1 MQSVLEWQLCFN
13 ILKHWLHTWIV
24 CNEFHFIYAR
34 PLFTT
39 LYSYSLQ
46 DVDNTD
52 TGRFYNVYLLSNLD
66 FINLQF

>member
-1 MQSVLEWQLCFN
+1 
-13 ILKHWLHTWIV
+13 
-24 CNEFHFIYAR
+24 
-34 PLFTT
+34 
-39 LYSYSLQ
+39 LQ